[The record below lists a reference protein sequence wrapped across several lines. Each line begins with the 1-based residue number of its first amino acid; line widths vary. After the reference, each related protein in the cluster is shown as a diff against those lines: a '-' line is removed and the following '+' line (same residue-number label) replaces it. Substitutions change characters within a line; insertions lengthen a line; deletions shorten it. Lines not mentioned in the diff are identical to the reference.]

1 MRWLIV
7 AAGALLV
14 LTTPP
19 AQAQNRPELDGRTQL
34 EINAQAG
41 QRFRM
46 ADDQLNAAYAKL
58 MATASPDGR
67 ERLRAAQRAWVA
79 FRDLDCEA
87 RAGSRGGSFHSA
99 AVLLCREALTDERT
113 RTLKHELACE
123 EGDLGCGGISKP

>member
-1 MRWLIV
+1 MRSLIV

-19 AQAQNRPELDGRTQL
+19 AHAQKRPVLDGPTQP
-34 EINAQAG
+34 EINAQAS
-41 QRFRM
+41 QRFSM
-46 ADDQLNAAYAKL
+46 ADEQLNAAYAKL
-58 MATASPDGR
+58 MVKASPDGR

-87 RAGSRGGSFHSA
+87 RAGSRGGSFHPA

-113 RTLKHELACE
+113 RALKDELACE
-123 EGDLGCGGISKP
+123 ESDLGCGGVSKP